1 MIEYKEYYELFK
13 QNSEWEVEHDNHK
26 EGFNG
31 EGNPELEKA
40 ITEMVDKDDTLFFY
54 EAKTFHF
61 SMLLL
66 NKQYADLDFWV
77 CTTHALH
84 DISEHKQGLL
94 DDGDYR
100 LYFEGAEGP
109 IEEEEEEG
117 YLCDLPLNVRNG
129 HFNIEEFEQILDE
142 IMTFEGAIE
151 DTYYI
156 EELIDNGR
164 TYTEDGETFK
174 VLDCSHN
181 N

>member
-13 QNSEWEVEHDNHK
+13 QNSELEVEHDNHK

-40 ITEMVDKDDTLFFY
+40 ITEMVNNDDTLFFFK
-54 EAKTFHF
+54 AKTFHF

-109 IEEEEEEG
+109 IEEEEEQG

-129 HFNIEEFEQILDE
+129 CFNIEEFEQILDE

>member
-1 MIEYKEYYELFK
+1 MMEYKEYYELFK
-13 QNSEWEVEHDNHK
+13 QNPEWEIEHHNHK

-31 EGNPELEKA
+31 EGNPELEQA
-40 ITEMVDKDDTLFFY
+40 LVEMVEKDDTLFLY
-54 EAKTFHF
+54 KEKAFHF

-66 NKQYADLDFWV
+66 NKQYADIDFWV

-84 DISEHKQGLL
+84 DVSEHKQGLL

-100 LYFEGAEGP
+100 LYFADAQGP
-109 IEEEEEEG
+109 IDDEEGQG
-117 YLCDLPLNVRNG
+117 YLCDLPLNVKDG
-129 HFNIEEFEQILDE
+129 HFNIDEFEQILEE
-142 IMTFEGAIE
+142 ILSFEGALE